1 MIGPLLTTLEAVA
14 IVTVSTLAVMVL
26 IFCAVVI
33 IDAATGAF
41 FNRKRYDEASTDK
54 TDTSSN
60 GVDPW

>member
-1 MIGPLLTTLEAVA
+1 MIGPIITQSEAVVIVA
-14 IVTVSTLAVMVL
+14 ISTLAVMAL

-41 FNRKRYDEASTDK
+41 FNRKKYDEASPDK